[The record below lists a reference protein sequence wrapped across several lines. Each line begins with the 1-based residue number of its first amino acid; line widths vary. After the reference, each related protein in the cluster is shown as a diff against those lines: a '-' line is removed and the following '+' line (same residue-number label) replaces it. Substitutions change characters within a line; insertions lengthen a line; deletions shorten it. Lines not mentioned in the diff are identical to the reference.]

1 MTIQNKNSPVIWPLL
16 HEEMVLETPVFSVY
30 RQICRSPKDNLDKR
44 FFVLK
49 SLDWAQVL
57 AITEAGE
64 AVLVRQFRQ
73 GSRELSLEL
82 PGGVVEEG
90 QSPLEAARRE
100 LREET
105 GYTAEKWRRLTIF
118 RANPA
123 VRSNRAHLFLA
134 EGARLTEPTEF
145 DENEDLELIT
155 VPLSRLKHMVMDG
168 TIDHAIMAAG
178 ILYYLGESTG

>member
-1 MTIQNKNSPVIWPLL
+1 MTTQNKKSLAVWPLL
-16 HEEMVLETPVFSVY
+16 HEELVLETPIFSVH
-30 RQICRSPKDNLDKR
+30 RQTCRSPKDNLDKR
-44 FFVLK
+44 FYVLK
-49 SLDWAQVL
+49 SPDWAQVL
-57 AITEAGE
+57 AVTEAGE

-90 QSPLEAARRE
+90 QTPVEAARRE

-105 GYTAEKWRRLTIF
+105 GYTAEKWRRLTTF
-118 RANPA
+118 KPNPA
-123 VRSNRAHLFLA
+123 VRANRAHLFLA

-145 DENEDLELIT
+145 DENEDLELVT
-155 VPLSRLKHMVMDG
+155 VPLAQLKTMVMDG

-178 ILYYLGESTG
+178 ILYYLNETAV